1 MSKKLLKRAR
11 KTGDELEESVALAA
25 ARDVNKADDDEV
37 LFSLDR
43 TGSKAARKKVATDL
57 LPKQEGK
64 FVSETER
71 KLIQR
76 AASGTKVQY
85 KKYIAPIGSNEARD
99 IWGDHE
105 EDRKESSDDATTSR
119 SKKVKVALPGQSY
132 NPSGDD
138 HQNSVAEAVA
148 LQLKRDDAI
157 ANSSARVAARKLATA
172 GMDYEEIGAIPLSD
186 ELRGSLR
193 EILPKGVALA
203 QRVSTMRQSGD
214 ILVSDRRTRRAHE
227 KPHGARRLVYHAKH
241 KYV

>member
-1 MSKKLLKRAR
+1 MKRAR
-11 KTGDELEESVALAA
+11 KTGDELEESAALTALLDA
-25 ARDVNKADDDEV
+25 NKADDDEV

-43 TGSKAARKKVATDL
+43 TGSKAAKKRVATEL

-71 KLIQR
+71 KLMKR
-76 AASGTKVQY
+76 AASSKRVQY

-99 IWGDHE
+99 IWDDHE
-105 EDRKESSDDATTSR
+105 EEDKASAGATNRT
-119 SKKVKVALPGQSY
+119 KKVKVALPGQSY
-132 NPSGDD
+132 NPSGED

-157 ANSSARVAARKLATA
+157 ANSSARVAARRLANA

-193 EILPKGVALA
+193 EIQPKGVALA
-203 QRVSTMRQSGD
+203 QRVSSMRQSGD
-214 ILVSDRRTRRAHE
+214 ILVPDRRTRRAHE
-227 KPHGARRLVYHAKH
+227 KPHGARKLVYHAKH
-241 KYV
+241 KYT